1 MSKITAK
8 DLYED
13 DGAIRLAIDELKELR
28 KTYVAITEEMA
39 TKASALQASLSKTS
53 AALGDQKEEFGK
65 LIARVAELT
74 KQYELMQSKVKGI
87 DKSIASYVKAQ
98 KAAAAATAKA
108 AKKAKAA
115 ATANQAHQSSIK
127 GLKAALKTATD
138 QFDKLKRAN
147 NATGASGKKLI
158 QTMARLKAEIDI
170 TNKEKK
176 KAVDIAKLEIRIS
189 NEQVGSYNRLAAQ
202 YDLLKIKLNAMSAS
216 ERSSTKAGRDMENQ
230 SKAIYEEMK
239 RLQAAT
245 GKTALNVGNYK
256 GSLVGA
262 VSKQQ
267 GLVNQ
272 LKKTK
277 EEFSRLPS
285 SVQKSAAAQAYH
297 TKVTDKLGNEI
308 RELENITGRQLTANE
323 NSTKSH
329 RRVGASLRNLVAV
342 YFSVTQAAELF
353 RKVFTDTKKLDSL
366 NLAFEKTIP
375 NMKENAQVQK
385 FIADTAESYGQNVLV
400 LSKAYLRF
408 NAASKSSTL
417 SMKEQQQIFDSVAK
431 SASVLG
437 LEAAKTD
444 RVFNALE
451 QIMSKGTVSA
461 EELRQQLGD
470 SLPGSVEIMARALKV
485 STKQLADMIK
495 QGEVLASDALPKF
508 AKELEKTYGIENV
521 DRVDNLAAAQGRFET
536 SIINLVK
543 ELDAAGVFKD
553 FFGALTAGAK
563 AIKDNI
569 GLLVALGKALVVAAP
584 ILLAYKIGVIA
595 ATRAQNVMA
604 ASLARLRIAMALNPF
619 GLFLGVATALAGG
632 LFYLNEQVGK
642 SVIVQNELAK
652 SSKELALQVGV
663 EKEKINDLFKVIKD
677 STVPLKQ
684 RNEVYFELL
693 RMHPDI
699 LSNIDLEKSGLE
711 DLENAQE
718 NVNAAIQRNIAARL
732 QQEEVGK
739 IQARKDEKQKRLVEV
754 RVGGADE
761 LTFYEKSL
769 TGFGNPLFLK
779 ESEKGLSRQEIM
791 VNRYIDLTNRRIA
804 KDDELITKTKELYEL
819 YRDEPQVDR
828 VFGDRGDSAR
838 DKILARLGLG
848 IGDRGKGK
856 PKKSTKEEIAAADKA
871 FADEINRRT
880 LRANLIKDDQERELA
895 LLEIS
900 NDKRL
905 REYRKAGVKTKGL
918 EELYQIEIREIKD
931 KYDKK
936 DADSALSKRNLEAKI
951 LKDGLQ
957 KDLILLKIQQ
967 DTTIATLEEAGVDI
981 SNTEELFF
989 QQRLQLLYKYFSE
1002 KKKKQEKADKEEL
1015 DRIKKAEE
1023 DRKKLYESN
1032 LKEFDKRQ
1040 ETEKLKRFSEKD
1052 TTPLQDA
1059 LFDVDQK
1066 KERVEFD
1073 LFQRTF
1079 VTKDLTK
1086 TDADLFEQQLAA
1098 LDKERQNIIKE
1109 DDKEKDLY
1117 DLLGIK
1123 LEDDQKEGIADA
1135 FSFAKK
1141 QLTDFA
1147 NFRKQIADQNVAAA
1161 NREVNASEQALSR
1174 EIAARN
1180 AGFANSVTTAEAEL
1194 AANKKI
1200 QQDALKEQKAAQ
1212 KQQQV
1217 IQSIEQTINLAT
1229 AATKIFSQIGN
1240 PLISI
1245 PLIGLMF
1252 GSFAAAKIKASNL
1265 TKQYADGAYEEFDY
1279 GGSHKSGNDMSL
1291 GMTKDGRQRK
1301 VERGESMMILPKA
1314 ATKKYRGIMPDL
1326 FKSLRAGTYDPSAM
1340 DMSRESDVNYW
1351 TNTTEVNNDDLL
1363 SYFRSRDR
1371 RGKKGKNVIYSNG
1384 VEIVT
1389 NGNTKTYIHG

>member
-8 DLYED
+8 DLYGGGQEIQD
-13 DGAIRLAIDELKELR
+13 AINELNALKN
-28 KTYVAITEEMA
+28 TYVGVTQEMA

-53 AALGDQKEEFGK
+53 AALGDQKEEFVSLVTK
-65 LIARVAELT
+65 VAELT

-138 QFDKLKRAN
+138 QFDKLKRAK
-147 NATGASGKKLI
+147 NATGDSGKKLI
-158 QTMARLKAEIDI
+158 QTMARLKAEIDE

-176 KAVDIAKLEIRIS
+176 KAVDIAKLEIRKA

-202 YDLLKIKLNAMSAS
+202 YDLLKIRLNAMSAAK
-216 ERSSTKAGRDMENQ
+216 RSSTKEGRDMENQ

-495 QGEVLASDALPKF
+495 QGKVLASDALPKF

-543 ELDAAGVFKD
+543 ELDAADVFKD
-553 FFGALTAGAK
+553 FFETLTAGAK
-563 AIKDNI
+563 TIGNNI
-569 GLLVALGKALVVAAP
+569 EL
-584 ILLAYKIGVIA
+584 IFLLAKAVGYLTLTYGAWIVSTRLA
-595 ATRAQNVMA
+595 ALSTGGLTLAFNKLT
-604 ASLARLRIAMALNPF
+604 ASLARNPF
-619 GLFLGVATALAGG
+619 GVLATAIAVLLPSMISVVSEINKIKDANNT
-632 LFYLNEQVGK
+632 LSDASKSATEQ
-642 SVIVQNELAK
+642 IT
-652 SSKELALQVGV
+652 
-663 EKEKINDLFKVIKD
+663 KEKSEVDSLFRVIKD
-677 STVPLKQ
+677 GENT
-684 RNEVYFELL
+684 
-693 RMHPDI
+693 
-699 LSNIDLEKSGLE
+699 LSVRQAAYDRLVRLYPTLVEYIDLEKSSTEELKIAQDKLNGSISASIKLRKKKEAQDALYEQKAEAELGLKE
-711 DLENAQE
+711 LELNRGKDKGISE
-718 NVNAAIQRNIAARL
+718 RLSAAYNNAARL
-732 QQEEVGK
+732 SSTPTAAIET
-739 IQARKDEKQKRLVEV
+739 L
-754 RVGGADE
+754 
-761 LTFYEKSL
+761 LTTF
-769 TGFGNPLFLK
+769 FG
-779 ESEKGLSRQEIM
+779 S
-791 VNRYIDLTNRRIA
+791 A
-804 KDDELITKTKELYEL
+804 KDVE
-819 YRDEPQVDR
+819 
-828 VFGDRGDSAR
+828 SAV
-838 DKILARLGLG
+838 ATNYRLGLEAAERQLKG
-848 IGDRGKGK
+848 IDSIFGTD
-856 PKKSTKEEIAAADKA
+856 EELIAAG
-871 FADEINRRT
+871 
-880 LRANLIKDDQERELA
+880 A
-895 LLEIS
+895 LLGTAGAGTGGTPTTPPGDTDDERKAAAAAEDKRIRDDFARRKLKASILKEGLDKELVLQEIS
-900 NDKRL
+900 NDEL
-905 REYRKAGVKTKGL
+905 EYAFKKAGLETNDLQGFFLAQRFALIKKFFL
-918 EELYQIEIREIKD
+918 EEQKAQAE
-931 KYDKK
+931 
-936 DADSALSKRNLEAKI
+936 AD
-951 LKDGLQ
+951 D
-957 KDLILLKIQQ
+957 D
-967 DTTIATLEEAGVDI
+967 
-981 SNTEELFF
+981 
-989 QQRLQLLYKYFSE
+989 

-1040 ETEKLKRFSEKD
+1040 ETEKLKRFSEED
-1052 TTPLQDA
+1052 TTPFQDA
-1059 LFDVDQK
+1059 LFDVDKK

-1098 LDKERQNIIKE
+1098 LDKERENIVE
-1109 DDKEKDLY
+1109 EGDAEGKEKDLY
-1117 DLLGIK
+1117 DLLGINI
-1123 LEDDQKEGIADA
+1123 DDKSKKAVGDA

-1147 NFRKQIADQNVAAA
+1147 NFRKQIADQNVASA
-1161 NREVNASEQALSR
+1161 NKEVDSAEQALNR

-1180 AGFANSVTTAEAEL
+1180 AGFASSVTTAEAEL
-1194 AANKKI
+1194 AAKKKI
-1200 QQDALKEQKAAQ
+1200 QADALKEQRAAQ
-1212 KQQQV
+1212 KEQQV
-1217 IQSIEQTINLAT
+1217 IQSIEQAANLVT
-1229 AATKIFSQIGN
+1229 AATQIFTDAPIW
-1240 PLISI
+1240 LAI
-1245 PLIGLMF
+1245 PLVATMF
-1252 GSFAAAKIKASNL
+1252 GAFASAKIRANNL